1 MKNVSP
7 MDLEFVKKAE
17 RKILEEA
24 GRIEELEEQIQDKEK
39 EILRAERKVLSEID
53 RSPFQAFRGGVL
65 TKRQFAWLKKVVI
78 RRIAKHKF
86 LFSLFV
92 MFGVVLVWRGVWEL
106 SSMIPILSS
115 SFVALAVGI
124 LVLWLVNKYTEL

>member
-17 RKILEEA
+17 QKILEEA
-24 GRIEELEEQIQDKEK
+24 DRIEELEDQIQDKEK

-65 TKRQFAWLKKVVI
+65 TKRQFAWVKKVLI

-115 SFVALAVGI
+115 SVVALAVGI